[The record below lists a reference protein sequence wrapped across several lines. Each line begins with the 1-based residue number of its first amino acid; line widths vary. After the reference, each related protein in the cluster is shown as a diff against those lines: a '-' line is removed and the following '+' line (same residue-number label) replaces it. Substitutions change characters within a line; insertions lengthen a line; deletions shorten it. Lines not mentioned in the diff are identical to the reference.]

1 MSAGV
6 RQGDWKMEQLK
17 IGIIGLDTSHVA
29 AFAKVFNW
37 KDDPF
42 HIPGAGIIRKAY
54 PGGSRLFSES
64 WTRVEKFTVILRES
78 GAEIV
83 GAIADMADM
92 DAFLLTS
99 CDGRQHPEQFRILA
113 PFGKPVFI
121 DKPFACSYA
130 DALEIVRLAEQY
142 NTPVMTA
149 SSIRYAAGVS
159 ALPVKPS
166 EIAVAETFGPLP
178 LPPDYRDYFW
188 YGIHSAEL
196 LYSYLGTGCESVR
209 SVHSEDA
216 DLLIGNWKDG
226 RLGFVCGCRKGASEF
241 GVRLTSGA
249 GHAVGI
255 QDRSI
260 SHIYTLTQH
269 LTGFLKTGKSPVDP
283 RESLE
288 IMAFLEA
295 ASRSLNDAGR
305 TVHLNEFTK

>member
-37 KDDPF
+37 KDYPF
-42 HIPGAGIIRKAY
+42 YIPGAGTIRKAY

-64 WTRVEKFTVILRES
+64 WTRVEKFTDILREN

-83 GAIADMADM
+83 DSIADMADM

-130 DALEIVRLAEQY
+130 DALEIARLAEQY
-142 NTPVMTA
+142 GTPVMTA

-159 ALPVKPS
+159 SLPVKPS
-166 EIAVAETFGPLP
+166 EITVAETFGPLP

-188 YGIHSAEL
+188 YGIHSVEL

-209 SVHSEDA
+209 SVHLEDA
-216 DLLIGNWKDG
+216 DLLIGSWKDG
-226 RLGFVCGCRKGASEF
+226 RTGFVCGSRKGASEF
-241 GVRLTSGA
+241 GVRLTA
-249 GHAVGI
+249 GTGHTVGI
-255 QDRSI
+255 QDRSV
-260 SHIYTLTQH
+260 SHIYTLTKH
-269 LTGFLKTGKSPVDP
+269 LIGFLKTGKSPIDL

-295 ASRSLNDAGR
+295 ASRSLNESGR
-305 TVHLNEFTK
+305 IVFLHEFAE